1 MGGEPRP
8 PAKAARNRVLII
20 DDDLSVRASIVG
32 VLQGAGYQ
40 VFQSGDGQEALS
52 KFDARQID
60 LLLLDLGL
68 PSQSGWDTFEGF
80 TSRNPLLQVII
91 ITGQPQQ
98 TEMAMAA
105 GVGALMEK
113 PLDAA
118 DLLQTCRAADRA
130 VRRAP
135 APPLRSK
142 RAMAGMCPASSDRE
156 GIRFISSARNCK
168 NKSHREGLAASARK
182 SGGRDHRRIGPVIA
196 VGANPPEP
204 HRGAG
209 CRR

>member
-1 MGGEPRP
+1 MTTPEEVGGEPRP

-40 VFQSGDGQEALS
+40 VFQSGDGQEAWS
-52 KFDARQID
+52 NFDARQID

-118 DLLQTCRAADRA
+118 DLLQTMQELLTEPSDARL
-130 VRRAP
+130 RR
-135 APPLRSK
+135 LCGQKGDGRYVS
-142 RAMAGMCPASSDRE
+142 RL
-156 GIRFISSARNCK
+156 IR
-168 NKSHREGLAASARK
+168 
-182 SGGRDHRRIGPVIA
+182 SGGHTVHLQRA
-196 VGANPPEP
+196 QLQK
-204 HRGAG
+204 
-209 CRR
+209 